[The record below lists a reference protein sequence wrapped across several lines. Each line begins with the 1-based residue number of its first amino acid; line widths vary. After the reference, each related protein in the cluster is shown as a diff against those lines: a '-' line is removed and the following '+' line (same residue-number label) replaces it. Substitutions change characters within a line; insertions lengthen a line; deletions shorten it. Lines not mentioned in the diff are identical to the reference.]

1 MRRRAD
7 YHLLSRS
14 FSATSTSYHNLPGQS
29 KSAIRMEEKAQ
40 KDAISDKLQVI
51 KQTGNLKRRQNG
63 V

>member
-1 MRRRAD
+1 VFTAISVI
-7 YHLLSRS
+7 YRS
-14 FSATSTSYHNLPGQS
+14 HSITGQS
-29 KSAIRMEEKAQ
+29 KSAIRMEVKAQ

>member
-1 MRRRAD
+1 
-7 YHLLSRS
+7 
-14 FSATSTSYHNLPGQS
+14 
-29 KSAIRMEEKAQ
+29 MEVKAQ